1 MNLTNNSTMNQTD
14 QTAEEG
20 GELVK
25 LTRLEIIMTWLAL
38 CPVIN
43 KEVVAFISDTKLLK
57 LMKINCFFGIISS
70 IISLAL
76 DKETMSIVSDSYSI
90 FAGIV
95 SLLMYRHNRLIKRND
110 ELVCFEIGTF
120 VVAFII
126 HLTGALVVSFYI
138 AYLDSRNENV
148 TYAVLNLLYHII
160 AIVAALI
167 MMLYRVCKVCCCRNL
182 TDERETIVDRK
193 QRTNSVNKKVDQ
205 NKEIVM
211 NALSLKRQSEDV

>member
-1 MNLTNNSTMNQTD
+1 MNQTD